1 MPCYDVRV
9 SDDRYTDRLNNE
21 IDALEQQI
29 EKFEA
34 VLCGIMRID
43 PTIVNR
49 INWEEVGITKRQ
61 HLAWWRA
68 HQKRDAEHVKAL
80 AKLAKTEKGIAAN
93 LHKRKAAKKK
103 GKK

>member
-43 PTIVNR
+43 PTIINR

-80 AKLAKTEKGIAAN
+80 LAKTEKAIAAN
-93 LHKRKAAKKK
+93 LHKRKATKAAAKRK
-103 GKK
+103 

>member
-1 MPCYDVRV
+1 MPCYDSRD
-9 SDDRYTDRLNNE
+9 SDDRYTNRLNNE

-80 AKLAKTEKGIAAN
+80 AKIKKRIAAN
-93 LHKRKAAKKK
+93 LHKRKATKAAAKRK
-103 GKK
+103 